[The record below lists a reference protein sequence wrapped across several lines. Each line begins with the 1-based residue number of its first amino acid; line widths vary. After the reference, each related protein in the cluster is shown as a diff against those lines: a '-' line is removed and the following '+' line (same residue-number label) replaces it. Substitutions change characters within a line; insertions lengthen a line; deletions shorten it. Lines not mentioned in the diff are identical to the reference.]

1 MSAPSIYLISR
12 SALRRPVYFSIKP
25 ARMTGNPKPISR
37 EKLIMQLQMLPEVQ
51 TALEAGH
58 PVVALESTLI
68 THGLPYPTNVETAL
82 AMEAAVRE
90 SGAVPATIAILDG
103 VIRVGLSRDEI
114 DYLGQLPAGT
124 VRKCSR
130 RDFPLAVGLKQNA
143 ATTVAGTMIVAQM
156 AGIKVFATGGIGG
169 VHRGH
174 PHDVSADLIE
184 LGRTPV
190 AVVCS
195 GAKSILDLPLTLEV
209 LETQGVPVIGVGTDT
224 LPAFYTHSS
233 GLPLD
238 ARVETPQ
245 EAAQVIA
252 AAYMLDLKQGLLF
265 TVPVPKAD
273 ELPEATAEA
282 AIKQAT
288 READEQGVAGKDV
301 TPFVLRRVAEITEGQ
316 SKRANIIL
324 LVNNARVAGKI
335 AAALAHLS

>member
-1 MSAPSIYLISR
+1 MY
-12 SALRRPVYFSIKP
+12 
-25 ARMTGNPKPISR
+25 
-37 EKLIMQLQMLPEVQ
+37 MQLTISPEVQ
-51 TALEAGH
+51 DALNARH

-68 THGLPYPTNVETAL
+68 THGLPYPTSVETAL

-90 SGAVPATIAILDG
+90 SGAVPATIAILEG
-103 VIRVGLSRDEI
+103 VIRVGLSSDEI
-114 DYLGQLPAGT
+114 DRLAQMPVGT

-130 RDFPLAVGLKQNA
+130 RDFPLVVGLKQHG
-143 ATTVAGTMIVAQM
+143 ATTVAGTMIVAHL

-174 PHDVSADLIE
+174 PQDVSADLIE

-224 LPAFYTHSS
+224 LPAFYTASS

-238 ARVETPQ
+238 ARIETPD

-252 AAYMLDLKQGLLF
+252 AAHTLDLKQGLLF
-265 TVPVPKAD
+265 TVPVPAAD
-273 ELPEATAEA
+273 ELPEAVAEA
-282 AIKQAT
+282 AIQQAT
-288 READEQGVAGKDV
+288 READEQGVSGKDV

-316 SKRANIIL
+316 SKHANITL
-324 LVNNARVAGKI
+324 LVNNARVAGQI
-335 AAALAHLS
+335 AAALSRLP